1 MAKQR
6 KFGGYTISSKI
17 MSVVVVTL
25 LATVALFVLT
35 FYLVSQDLSSQ
46 LLKQFDYRL
55 TTDIDTAKK
64 EIDNIDG
71 NVLSISGKD
80 DPIYVEIKKKFTELQ
95 KDHTLENLYVLS
107 NKGGKERII
116 VLTGEDNDFDQD
128 YAFSDEMKQALSE
141 DKMVKSDIYHDSYG
155 THKSVFLPIKDSGG
169 ELTGILG
176 IDLDAS
182 IVPAT
187 TKKLTIYITVA
198 SAIVLIGGLL
208 FSFIMGRRIA
218 KPARSL
224 MESANRIAD
233 GDLTGMV
240 EVQSKDEIGQLAASF
255 QKMQGRIKELIS
267 KISHSSSE
275 VSKMSSQL
283 RTVTNES
290 SQSAQQVSEAMTNM
304 SEGINDSVA
313 NITDCTRSVAEID
326 TQIEGV
332 TKEVDEMKSVSSDV
346 QEQSES
352 GQKLVKH
359 VLDHLN
365 LLHDKMTNSKQA
377 AEELQSHST
386 EIESV
391 ISIITDISAQTNLLA
406 LNASIE
412 AARVGEEGKGFA
424 VVADE
429 VRKLAEQSADA
440 AKTVSDL
447 VIGTQENSQRVLESV
462 EESSK
467 AVEEGREQM
476 EGTSQNFA
484 VIYDG
489 VSQFSRRTNNL
500 LASIKQVE
508 QAYQTI
514 STSIEQISV
523 VSEEHAASSQ
533 EVAAATEQQSAGM
546 QQISSAI
553 EQLSDMS
560 EELAQMVSTF
570 KVDDNK

>member
-17 MSVVVVTL
+17 MSVVTVTL

-71 NVLSISGKD
+71 NVLNISGKD

-95 KDHTLENLYVLS
+95 EDHTLENLYVLS

-116 VLTGEDNDFDQD
+116 VLTGDDNDFDQD

-176 IDLDAS
+176 IDLNAS
-182 IVPAT
+182 VVPAT
-187 TKKLTIYITVA
+187 AKKLTIYITVA
-198 SAIVLIGGLL
+198 SALVLIGGLL

-240 EVQSKDEIGQLAASF
+240 EVESKDEIGQLAASF

-313 NITDCTRSVAEID
+313 NITDCTTSVAEID

-352 GQKLVKH
+352 GQKLVNH

-489 VSQFSRRTNNL
+489 VSQFARRTNNL

-523 VSEEHAASSQ
+523 VSEEQAASSQ

-560 EELAQMVSTF
+560 EDLAQMVSTF
-570 KVDDNK
+570 KVDNK

>member
-17 MSVVVVTL
+17 MSVVTVTL

-64 EIDNIDG
+64 K
-71 NVLSISGKD
+71 SITSMETCSALAED
-80 DPIYVEIKKKFTELQ
+80 DPIYVDIKKKFTELQ

-240 EVQSKDEIGQLAASF
+240 EVESKDEIGQLAASF

-313 NITDCTRSVAEID
+313 NITDCTTSVAEID

-352 GQKLVKH
+352 GQKLVNH
-359 VLDHLN
+359 VLEHLN

-508 QAYQTI
+508 RAYQTI

-560 EELAQMVSTF
+560 EDLAQMVSTF
-570 KVDDNK
+570 KIDKK

>member
-64 EIDNIDG
+64 EIDNLDG
-71 NVLSISGKD
+71 NVLGISGKD
-80 DPIYVEIKKKFTELQ
+80 DPLYVEVKKKFQELQ
-95 KDHTLENLYVLS
+95 EDHTLENLYVLS

-116 VLTGEDNDFDQD
+116 ILTGEENDFDQD

-141 DKMVKSDIYHDSYG
+141 DKMIKSDIYKDTFG

-182 IVPAT
+182 VVPET

-198 SAIVLIGGLL
+198 SAIVLIGGLF

-240 EVQSKDEIGQLAASF
+240 EVESKDEIGQLAASF
-255 QKMQGRIKELIS
+255 QKMQGRIKELIA
-267 KISHSSSE
+267 KISNSSSE

-313 NITDCTRSVAEID
+313 NITDCTTSVAEID

-352 GQKLVKH
+352 GQKLVNH
-359 VLDHLN
+359 VLEHLN
-365 LLHDKMTNSKQA
+365 MLHDKMTNSKQA

-560 EELAQMVSTF
+560 EDLAQMVSTF
-570 KVDDNK
+570 KIDNK

>member
-64 EIDNIDG
+64 EIDNLDG
-71 NVLSISGKD
+71 NVLGISGKD
-80 DPIYVEIKKKFTELQ
+80 DPLYVEVKKKFKELQ
-95 KDHTLENLYVLS
+95 EDHTLENLYVLS
-107 NKGGKERII
+107 NKSGKERII
-116 VLTGEDNDFDQD
+116 ILTGEENDFDQD

-141 DKMVKSDIYHDSYG
+141 DKMIKSDIYKDSFG

-182 IVPAT
+182 VVPET

-198 SAIVLIGGLL
+198 SAIVLIGGLF

-240 EVQSKDEIGQLAASF
+240 EVESKDEIGQLAASF
-255 QKMQGRIKELIS
+255 QKMQGRIKELIA
-267 KISHSSSE
+267 KISNSSSE

-313 NITDCTRSVAEID
+313 NITDCTTSVAEID

-352 GQKLVKH
+352 GQKLVNH
-359 VLDHLN
+359 VLEHLN
-365 LLHDKMTNSKQA
+365 MLHDKMTNSKQA

-560 EELAQMVSTF
+560 EDLAQMVSTF
-570 KVDDNK
+570 KIDNK

>member
-6 KFGGYTISSKI
+6 KFGGLTISSKI

-64 EIDNIDG
+64 EIDNMDG

-80 DPIYVEIKKKFTELQ
+80 DPIYVEIKKKFTEL
-95 KDHTLENLYVLS
+95 KEDHTLENLYVLS

-128 YAFSDEMKQALSE
+128 YVFSDEMKQALSE
-141 DKMVKSDIYHDSYG
+141 DKMVKSDIYVDSYG

-182 IVPAT
+182 VVPAT

-208 FSFIMGRRIA
+208 FSFFMGRRIA

-224 MESANRIAD
+224 MESADRIAD

-255 QKMQGRIKELIS
+255 QKMQGRIKELIG
-267 KISHSSSE
+267 KISNSSSE

-283 RTVTNES
+283 RTVTTES

-313 NITDCTRSVAEID
+313 NITDCTTSVAEID

-332 TKEVDEMKSVSSDV
+332 TKEVDEMKSVSSEV

-352 GQKLVKH
+352 GQKLVQH
-359 VLDHLN
+359 VLEHLN
-365 LLHDKMTNSKQA
+365 MLHDMMTSSKQA

-476 EGTSQNFA
+476 KGTSQNFA
-484 VIYDG
+484 GIYDG
-489 VSQFSRRTNNL
+489 VSQFASRTNNL
-500 LASIKQVE
+500 LQSIKQVE
-508 QAYQTI
+508 RAYQTI

-523 VSEEHAASSQ
+523 VSEEHAA
-533 EVAAATEQQSAGM
+533 
-546 QQISSAI
+546 
-553 EQLSDMS
+553 LS
-560 EELAQMVSTF
+560 LIHI
-570 KVDDNK
+570 

>member
-313 NITDCTRSVAEID
+313 NITDCTRSVSEID

>member
-17 MSVVVVTL
+17 MSVVTVTL

-71 NVLSISGKD
+71 NVLNISGKD

-95 KDHTLENLYVLS
+95 EDHTLENLYVLS

-116 VLTGEDNDFDQD
+116 VLTGDDNDFDQD

-182 IVPAT
+182 VVPAT
-187 TKKLTIYITVA
+187 AKKLTIYITVA
-198 SAIVLIGGLL
+198 SALVLIGGLL

-240 EVQSKDEIGQLAASF
+240 EVESKDEIGQLAVSF
-255 QKMQGRIKELIS
+255 QKMQGRIKELIA
-267 KISHSSSE
+267 KISHSSNE

-313 NITDCTRSVAEID
+313 NITDCTTSVAEID

-352 GQKLVKH
+352 GQKLVNH

-489 VSQFSRRTNNL
+489 VSQFARRTNNL

-523 VSEEHAASSQ
+523 VSEEQAASSQ

-560 EELAQMVSTF
+560 EDLAQMVSTF
-570 KVDDNK
+570 KVDNK

>member
-1 MAKQR
+1 
-6 KFGGYTISSKI
+6 
-17 MSVVVVTL
+17 
-25 LATVALFVLT
+25 
-35 FYLVSQDLSSQ
+35 
-46 LLKQFDYRL
+46 
-55 TTDIDTAKK
+55 
-64 EIDNIDG
+64 
-71 NVLSISGKD
+71 
-80 DPIYVEIKKKFTELQ
+80 
-95 KDHTLENLYVLS
+95 
-107 NKGGKERII
+107 
-116 VLTGEDNDFDQD
+116 
-128 YAFSDEMKQALSE
+128 
-141 DKMVKSDIYHDSYG
+141 
-155 THKSVFLPIKDSGG
+155 
-169 ELTGILG
+169 
-176 IDLDAS
+176 
-182 IVPAT
+182 
-187 TKKLTIYITVA
+187 
-198 SAIVLIGGLL
+198 
-208 FSFIMGRRIA
+208 
-218 KPARSL
+218 
-224 MESANRIAD
+224 
-233 GDLTGMV
+233 
-240 EVQSKDEIGQLAASF
+240 
-255 QKMQGRIKELIS
+255 
-267 KISHSSSE
+267 
-275 VSKMSSQL
+275 MSSQL

-313 NITDCTRSVAEID
+313 NITDCTTSVAEID

-332 TKEVDEMKSVSSDV
+332 TKVDEMKSVSSNV

-352 GQKLVKH
+352 GQKLVNH

-365 LLHDKMTNSKQA
+365 MLHDKMTNSKQA

-484 VIYDG
+484 LIYDG

-508 QAYQTI
+508 KAYQTI

-560 EELAQMVSTF
+560 DDLAQMVSTF
-570 KVDDNK
+570 KVDNK

>member
-17 MSVVVVTL
+17 MSVVTVTL

-80 DPIYVEIKKKFTELQ
+80 DPIYVDIKKKFTELQ

-224 MESANRIAD
+224 MDSANRIAD

-240 EVQSKDEIGQLAASF
+240 EVESKDEIGQLAASF

-352 GQKLVKH
+352 GQKLVNH

-489 VSQFSRRTNNL
+489 VSQFARRTNNL
-500 LASIKQVE
+500 LESINQVE
-508 QAYQTI
+508 RAYQTI

-523 VSEEHAASSQ
+523 VSEEQAASSQ

-560 EELAQMVSTF
+560 DDLAQMVSTF
-570 KVDDNK
+570 KIDKK

>member
-17 MSVVVVTL
+17 MSVVTVTL

-64 EIDNIDG
+64 EIDQMDG
-71 NVLSISGKD
+71 NVLGISGKD
-80 DPIYVEIKKKFTELQ
+80 DPLYVEVKKKFAELQ

-116 VLTGEDNDFDQD
+116 ILTGEENDFDQD
-128 YAFSDEMKQALSE
+128 YVFSDEMKQALSQ
-141 DKMVKSDIYHDSYG
+141 DKIIKSDIYKDSFG

-182 IVPAT
+182 VVPET

-198 SAIVLIGGLL
+198 SAIVLIGGLF

-233 GDLTGMV
+233 GDLTGLV
-240 EVQSKDEIGQLAASF
+240 EVESKDEIGQLAASF
-255 QKMQGRIKELIS
+255 QKMQGRIKELIA

-313 NITDCTRSVAEID
+313 NITDCTTSVAEID

-346 QEQSES
+346 QAQSES
-352 GQKLVKH
+352 GQKLVNH

-365 LLHDKMTNSKQA
+365 MLHDKMTNSKQA

-489 VSQFSRRTNNL
+489 VSQFASRTNNL

-523 VSEEHAASSQ
+523 VSEEQAASSQ

-560 EELAQMVSTF
+560 EDLAQMVSTF
-570 KVDDNK
+570 KVDNK

>member
-17 MSVVVVTL
+17 MSVVTVTL

-80 DPIYVEIKKKFTELQ
+80 DPIYVDIKKKFTELQ

-240 EVQSKDEIGQLAASF
+240 EVESKDEIGQLAASF

-352 GQKLVKH
+352 GQKLVNH

-489 VSQFSRRTNNL
+489 VSQFARRTNNL
-500 LASIKQVE
+500 LESINQVE
-508 QAYQTI
+508 RAYQTI

-523 VSEEHAASSQ
+523 VSEEQAASSQ

-560 EELAQMVSTF
+560 DDLAQMVSTF
-570 KVDDNK
+570 KIDKK

>member
-17 MSVVVVTL
+17 MSVVTVTL

-80 DPIYVEIKKKFTELQ
+80 DPIYAEIKTKFTELQ

-141 DKMVKSDIYHDSYG
+141 DKMVKSDIYKDSFG

-182 IVPAT
+182 VVPQT
-187 TKKLTIYITVA
+187 TQKLTIYITVA

-240 EVQSKDEIGQLAASF
+240 EVESKDEIGQLAASF

-313 NITDCTRSVAEID
+313 NITDCTTSVAEID

-332 TKEVDEMKSVSSDV
+332 TKEVDEMKSVSSNV

-352 GQKLVKH
+352 GQKLVNH

-365 LLHDKMTNSKQA
+365 MLHDKMTNSKQA

-484 VIYDG
+484 LIYDG

-508 QAYQTI
+508 KAYQTI

-560 EELAQMVSTF
+560 DDLAQMVSTF
-570 KVDDNK
+570 KVDNK

>member
-187 TKKLTIYITVA
+187 TKKLTLYITVA

-313 NITDCTRSVAEID
+313 NITDCTRSVSEID

-352 GQKLVKH
+352 GQKLVNH

>member
-17 MSVVVVTL
+17 MSVVTVTL

-64 EIDNIDG
+64 EIDNMDG
-71 NVLSISGKD
+71 NVLGISGKD
-80 DPIYVEIKKKFTELQ
+80 DPLYVEVKKKFTELQ
-95 KDHTLENLYVLS
+95 EDHTLENLYVLS

-116 VLTGEDNDFDQD
+116 ILTGEENDFDQD
-128 YAFSDEMKQALSE
+128 YVFSEEMKQALSE
-141 DKMVKSDIYHDSYG
+141 DKMVKSDIYKDSFG

-267 KISHSSSE
+267 KISNSSSE

-283 RTVTNES
+283 RTVTTES

-313 NITDCTRSVAEID
+313 NITDCTTSVAEID

-332 TKEVDEMKSVSSDV
+332 TKEVGEMKSVSSDV

-352 GQKLVKH
+352 GQKLVNH

-365 LLHDKMTNSKQA
+365 MLHDKMTNSKQA

-484 VIYDG
+484 LIYDG

-560 EELAQMVSTF
+560 EDLAQMVSTF

>member
-95 KDHTLENLYVLS
+95 EDHTLENLYVLS

-313 NITDCTRSVAEID
+313 NITDCTTSVAEID

-332 TKEVDEMKSVSSDV
+332 TKEVDEMNSVSSDV

-352 GQKLVKH
+352 GQKLVNH

-365 LLHDKMTNSKQA
+365 MLHDKMTNSKQA

-484 VIYDG
+484 LIYDG

-560 EELAQMVSTF
+560 DDLAQMVSTF
-570 KVDDNK
+570 KIDNK

>member
-6 KFGGYTISSKI
+6 KFGGLTISSKI

-55 TTDIDTAKK
+55 TTDIDTAKR
-64 EIDNIDG
+64 EIDHIDG

-128 YAFSDEMKQALSE
+128 YVFSDEMKQALSE
-141 DKMVKSDIYHDSYG
+141 DKMVKSDIYVDSYG

-182 IVPAT
+182 VVPET

-198 SAIVLIGGLL
+198 SAIVLIFGLL
-208 FSFIMGRRIA
+208 FSFIMGRKIA

-233 GDLTGMV
+233 GDLTGIV

-255 QKMQGRIKELIS
+255 QKMQGRIKELIGQ
-267 KISHSSSE
+267 ISNSSSE
-275 VSKMSSQL
+275 VSRMSSQL
-283 RTVTNES
+283 RTVTTES

-313 NITDCTRSVAEID
+313 NITDCTTSVAEID

-332 TKEVDEMKSVSSDV
+332 TKEVDEMKSVSSEV

-352 GQKLVKH
+352 GQKLVQH
-359 VLDHLN
+359 VLEHLN
-365 LLHDKMTNSKQA
+365 MLHDMMTSSKQA

-476 EGTSQNFA
+476 KGTSQNFA
-484 VIYDG
+484 GIYDG
-489 VSQFSRRTNNL
+489 VSQFASRTNNL
-500 LASIKQVE
+500 LQSIQQVE
-508 QAYQTI
+508 RAYQTI

-560 EELAQMVSTF
+560 EDLAQMVSTF
-570 KVDDNK
+570 KIDKK

>member
-208 FSFIMGRRIA
+208 FSFMMGRRIA

-352 GQKLVKH
+352 GQKLVNH

-489 VSQFSRRTNNL
+489 VSQFARRTNNL
-500 LASIKQVE
+500 LESINQVE
-508 QAYQTI
+508 RAYQTI

-523 VSEEHAASSQ
+523 VSEEQAASSQ

-560 EELAQMVSTF
+560 DDLAQMVSTF
-570 KVDDNK
+570 KIDKK

>member
-6 KFGGYTISSKI
+6 KFGGLTISSKI
-17 MSVVVVTL
+17 MSVVVGTL

-64 EIDNIDG
+64 EIDHIDG

-95 KDHTLENLYVLS
+95 EDHTLENLYVLS
-107 NKGGKERII
+107 NKGGKERIV

-128 YAFSDEMKQALSE
+128 YVFSDEMKQALSE
-141 DKMVKSDIYHDSYG
+141 DKIVKSDIYKDSFG

-182 IVPAT
+182 VVPET
-187 TKKLTIYITVA
+187 TQKLTIYITVA

-240 EVQSKDEIGQLAASF
+240 EVESKDEIGQLAASF
-255 QKMQGRIKELIS
+255 QKMQGRIKELIG
-267 KISHSSSE
+267 KISNSSSE

-313 NITDCTRSVAEID
+313 NITDCTTSVAEID

-332 TKEVDEMKSVSSDV
+332 TKEVDEMKSVSSEV

-352 GQKLVKH
+352 GQKLVQH
-359 VLDHLN
+359 VLEHLN
-365 LLHDKMTNSKQA
+365 MLHDMMTSSKQA

-447 VIGTQENSQRVLESV
+447 VTGTQENSQRVLESV

-476 EGTSQNFA
+476 KGTSQNFA
-484 VIYDG
+484 GIYDG
-489 VSQFSRRTNNL
+489 VSQFANRTNNL
-500 LASIKQVE
+500 LQSIKQVE
-508 QAYQTI
+508 RAYQTI

-560 EELAQMVSTF
+560 EDLAQMVSTF
-570 KVDDNK
+570 KIDNK

>member
-64 EIDNIDG
+64 EIDNLDG

-80 DPIYVEIKKKFTELQ
+80 DPLYVEVKKKFKELQ
-95 KDHTLENLYVLS
+95 EDHTLENLYVLS

-116 VLTGEDNDFDQD
+116 ILTGEENDFDQD
-128 YAFSDEMKQALSE
+128 YVFSDEMKQALSE
-141 DKMVKSDIYHDSYG
+141 DKMIKSDIYKDSFG

-182 IVPAT
+182 VVPET
-187 TKKLTIYITVA
+187 TKKLMIYITVA
-198 SAIVLIGGLL
+198 SAIVLIGGLF

-233 GDLTGMV
+233 GDLTGLV
-240 EVQSKDEIGQLAASF
+240 EVESKDEIGQLAASF
-255 QKMQGRIKELIS
+255 QKMQGRIKELIA

-313 NITDCTRSVAEID
+313 NITDCTTSVAEID

-352 GQKLVKH
+352 GQKLVNH

-365 LLHDKMTNSKQA
+365 MLHDKMTNSKQA

-489 VSQFSRRTNNL
+489 VSQFARRTNNL

-508 QAYQTI
+508 RAYQTI

-560 EELAQMVSTF
+560 EDLAQMVSTF
-570 KVDDNK
+570 KIDNK

>member
-17 MSVVVVTL
+17 MSVVTVTL

-80 DPIYVEIKKKFTELQ
+80 DPIYVDIKKKFTELQ

-240 EVQSKDEIGQLAASF
+240 EVESKDEIGQLAASF

-352 GQKLVKH
+352 GQKLVNH

-508 QAYQTI
+508 RAYQTI

-560 EELAQMVSTF
+560 EDLAQMVSTF
-570 KVDDNK
+570 KIDKK

>member
-352 GQKLVKH
+352 GQKLVNH

-484 VIYDG
+484 MIYDG

>member
-17 MSVVVVTL
+17 MSVVTVTL

-80 DPIYVEIKKKFTELQ
+80 DPIYVDIKKKFTELQ

-240 EVQSKDEIGQLAASF
+240 EVESKDEIGQLAASF

-352 GQKLVKH
+352 GQKLVNH

-484 VIYDG
+484 LIYDG

-560 EELAQMVSTF
+560 EDLAQMVSTF
-570 KVDDNK
+570 KVDNK

>member
-352 GQKLVKH
+352 GQKLVQH
-359 VLDHLN
+359 VLEHLN

>member
-17 MSVVVVTL
+17 MSVVTVTL

-64 EIDNIDG
+64 EIDIIDG

-80 DPIYVEIKKKFTELQ
+80 DPIYVDIKKKFTELQ

-240 EVQSKDEIGQLAASF
+240 EVESKDEIGQLAASF

-352 GQKLVKH
+352 GQKLVNH

-489 VSQFSRRTNNL
+489 VSQFARRTNNL
-500 LASIKQVE
+500 LESINQVE
-508 QAYQTI
+508 RAYQTI

-523 VSEEHAASSQ
+523 VSEEQAASSQ

-560 EELAQMVSTF
+560 DDLAQMVSTF
-570 KVDDNK
+570 KIDKK

>member
-64 EIDNIDG
+64 EIDNLDG
-71 NVLSISGKD
+71 NVLGISGKD
-80 DPIYVEIKKKFTELQ
+80 DPLYVEVKKKFKELQ
-95 KDHTLENLYVLS
+95 EDHTLENLYVLS

-116 VLTGEDNDFDQD
+116 ILTGEENDFDQD

-141 DKMVKSDIYHDSYG
+141 DKMIKSDIYKDSFG

-182 IVPAT
+182 VVPET

-198 SAIVLIGGLL
+198 SAIVLIGGLF

-224 MESANRIAD
+224 MESANRIAE

-240 EVQSKDEIGQLAASF
+240 EVESKDEIGQLAASF
-255 QKMQGRIKELIS
+255 QKMQGRIKELIA
-267 KISHSSSE
+267 KISNSSSE

-313 NITDCTRSVAEID
+313 NITDCTTSVAEID

-352 GQKLVKH
+352 GQKLVNH
-359 VLDHLN
+359 VLEHLN
-365 LLHDKMTNSKQA
+365 MLHDKMTNSKQA

-560 EELAQMVSTF
+560 EDLAQMVSTF
-570 KVDDNK
+570 KIDNK

>member
-17 MSVVVVTL
+17 MSVVTVTL

-80 DPIYVEIKKKFTELQ
+80 DPIYVDIKKKFTELQ

-128 YAFSDEMKQALSE
+128 YAFSDE
-141 DKMVKSDIYHDSYG
+141 MVKSDIYHDSYG

-224 MESANRIAD
+224 MDSANRIAD

-240 EVQSKDEIGQLAASF
+240 EVESKDEIGQLAASF

-352 GQKLVKH
+352 GQKLVNH

-508 QAYQTI
+508 RAYQTI

-560 EELAQMVSTF
+560 DDLAQMVSTF
-570 KVDDNK
+570 KIDKK

>member
-64 EIDNIDG
+64 EIDNLDG
-71 NVLSISGKD
+71 NVLGISGKD
-80 DPIYVEIKKKFTELQ
+80 DPLYVEVKKKFKELQ
-95 KDHTLENLYVLS
+95 EDHTLENLYVLS

-116 VLTGEDNDFDQD
+116 ILTGEENDFDQD

-141 DKMVKSDIYHDSYG
+141 DKMIKSDIYKDSFG

-182 IVPAT
+182 VVPET

-198 SAIVLIGGLL
+198 SAIVLIGGLF

-240 EVQSKDEIGQLAASF
+240 EVESKDEIGQLAASF
-255 QKMQGRIKELIS
+255 QKMQGRIKELIA
-267 KISHSSSE
+267 KISNSSSE

-313 NITDCTRSVAEID
+313 NITDCTTSVAEID

-352 GQKLVKH
+352 GQKLVNH
-359 VLDHLN
+359 VLEHLN
-365 LLHDKMTNSKQA
+365 MLHDKMTNSKQA

-560 EELAQMVSTF
+560 EDLAQMVSAF
-570 KVDDNK
+570 KIDNK

>member
-17 MSVVVVTL
+17 MSVVTVTL

-80 DPIYVEIKKKFTELQ
+80 DPIYVDIKKKFTELQ

-224 MESANRIAD
+224 MDSANRIAD

-240 EVQSKDEIGQLAASF
+240 EVESKDEIGQLAASF

-352 GQKLVKH
+352 GQKLVNH

-508 QAYQTI
+508 RAYQTI

-560 EELAQMVSTF
+560 DDLAQMVSTF
-570 KVDDNK
+570 KIDKK

>member
-17 MSVVVVTL
+17 MSVVTVTL

-80 DPIYVEIKKKFTELQ
+80 DPIYVDIKKKFTELQ

-240 EVQSKDEIGQLAASF
+240 EVESKDEIGQLAASF

-313 NITDCTRSVAEID
+313 NITDCTTSVAEID

-346 QEQSES
+346 QDQSES
-352 GQKLVKH
+352 GQKLVNH

-489 VSQFSRRTNNL
+489 VSQFASRTNNL
-500 LASIKQVE
+500 LQSIKQVE
-508 QAYQTI
+508 RAYQTI

-523 VSEEHAASSQ
+523 VSEEQAASSQ

-560 EELAQMVSTF
+560 EDLAQMVSTF
-570 KVDDNK
+570 KIDKK

>member
-64 EIDNIDG
+64 EIDNLDG
-71 NVLSISGKD
+71 NVLGISGKD
-80 DPIYVEIKKKFTELQ
+80 DPLYVEVKKKFKELQ
-95 KDHTLENLYVLS
+95 EDHTLENLYVLS

-116 VLTGEDNDFDQD
+116 ILTGEENDFDQD

-141 DKMVKSDIYHDSYG
+141 DKMIKSDIYKDSL
-155 THKSVFLPIKDSGG
+155 SVFLPIKDSGG

-182 IVPAT
+182 VVPET

-198 SAIVLIGGLL
+198 SAIVLIGGLF

-240 EVQSKDEIGQLAASF
+240 EVESKDEIGQLAASF
-255 QKMQGRIKELIS
+255 QKMQGRIKELIA
-267 KISHSSSE
+267 KISNSSSE

-313 NITDCTRSVAEID
+313 NITDCTTSVAEID

-352 GQKLVKH
+352 GQKLVNH
-359 VLDHLN
+359 VLEHLN
-365 LLHDKMTNSKQA
+365 MLHDKMTNSKQA

-560 EELAQMVSTF
+560 EDLAQMVSTF
-570 KVDDNK
+570 KIDNK

>member
-187 TKKLTIYITVA
+187 TKKLTLYITVA

>member
-17 MSVVVVTL
+17 MSVVTVTL

-80 DPIYVEIKKKFTELQ
+80 DPIYAEIKTKFTELQ

-141 DKMVKSDIYHDSYG
+141 DKMVKSDIYKDSFG

-182 IVPAT
+182 VVPQT
-187 TKKLTIYITVA
+187 TQKLTIYITVA

-240 EVQSKDEIGQLAASF
+240 EVESKDEIGQLAASF

-290 SQSAQQVSEAMTNM
+290 SHAQQVSEAMTNM

-313 NITDCTRSVAEID
+313 NITDCTTSVAEID

-332 TKEVDEMKSVSSDV
+332 TKEVDEMKSVSSNV

-352 GQKLVKH
+352 GQKLVNH

-365 LLHDKMTNSKQA
+365 MLHDKMTNSKQA

-484 VIYDG
+484 LIYDG

-508 QAYQTI
+508 KAYQTI

-560 EELAQMVSTF
+560 DDLAQMVSTF
-570 KVDDNK
+570 KVDNK

>member
-17 MSVVVVTL
+17 MSVVTVTL

-80 DPIYVEIKKKFTELQ
+80 DPIYVDIKKKFTELQ

-240 EVQSKDEIGQLAASF
+240 EVESKDEIGQLAASF
-255 QKMQGRIKELIS
+255 QKMQERIKELIS

-352 GQKLVKH
+352 GQKLVNH

-508 QAYQTI
+508 RAYQTI

-560 EELAQMVSTF
+560 DDLAQMVSTF
-570 KVDDNK
+570 KIDKK

>member
-17 MSVVVVTL
+17 MSVVTVTL

-64 EIDNIDG
+64 EIDQMDG
-71 NVLSISGKD
+71 NVLGISGKD
-80 DPIYVEIKKKFTELQ
+80 DPLYVEIKKKFAELQ

-116 VLTGEDNDFDQD
+116 ILTGEENDFDQD
-128 YAFSDEMKQALSE
+128 YVFSDEMKQALSQ
-141 DKMVKSDIYHDSYG
+141 DKIIKSDIYKDSFG

-182 IVPAT
+182 VVPET

-198 SAIVLIGGLL
+198 SAIVLIGGLF

-233 GDLTGMV
+233 GDLTGLV
-240 EVQSKDEIGQLAASF
+240 EVESKDEIGQLAASF
-255 QKMQGRIKELIS
+255 QKMQGRIKELIA

-313 NITDCTRSVAEID
+313 NITDCTTSVAEID

-346 QEQSES
+346 QAQSES
-352 GQKLVKH
+352 GQKLVNH

-365 LLHDKMTNSKQA
+365 MLHDKMTNSKQA

-489 VSQFSRRTNNL
+489 VSQFASRTNNL

-523 VSEEHAASSQ
+523 VSEEQAASSQ

-560 EELAQMVSTF
+560 EDLAQMVSTF
-570 KVDDNK
+570 KVDNK